1 MSDQVEKPR
10 RKFLDVYFLDV
21 RLQIYSSGKVE
32 CEKILLWVA

>member
-1 MSDQVEKPR
+1 MSDQVEKPP
-10 RKFLDVYFLDV
+10 RKFVDVYFLDI